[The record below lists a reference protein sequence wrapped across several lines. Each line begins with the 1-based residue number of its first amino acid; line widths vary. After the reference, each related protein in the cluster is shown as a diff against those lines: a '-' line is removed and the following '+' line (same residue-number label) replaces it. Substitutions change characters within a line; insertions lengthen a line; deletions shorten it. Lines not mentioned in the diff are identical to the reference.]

1 MAYKNKK
8 RPAYLQNI
16 VNDANQMLRTLG
28 KDGEFSSLRYF
39 ICNLLLK
46 HKCYEGW
53 NFYKMENQNGMETIT
68 LAGSSTDFDFIQIY

>member
-1 MAYKNKK
+1 MPYKNKK
-8 RPAYLQNI
+8 RPAYIQNI

-39 ICNLLLK
+39 ISNLLLK

-53 NFYKMENQNGMETIT
+53 NFYKIENQCGIETIT